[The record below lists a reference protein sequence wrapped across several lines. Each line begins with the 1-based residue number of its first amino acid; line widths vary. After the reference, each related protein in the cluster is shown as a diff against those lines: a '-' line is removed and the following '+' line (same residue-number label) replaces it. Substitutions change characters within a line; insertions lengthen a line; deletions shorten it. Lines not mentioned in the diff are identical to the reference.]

1 MNTNS
6 TTVQTAEFNP
16 RIKPYLLWSVAL
28 ILTVTIIGIP
38 FLIFWLTGL
47 GQYFSKRYY
56 ENLKCKL
63 TERHLVFNKGVLFKM
78 EKTIPLENIQDLTF
92 IENPL
97 LKALDLRILKIE
109 TAGQSNPQ
117 GSDMK
122 LIGIIDSQQ
131 FKEKVLRQRELIT
144 TESFISPAISESSN
158 EHILDILLVDNNG
171 KFYIYEIIKE
181 KTCQRIILKIRRQV
195 FIKNLLAVQKIIS

>member
-1 MNTNS
+1 MNASSS
-6 TTVQTAEFNP
+6 TVETAEFNP
-16 RIKPYLLWSVAL
+16 RIKRYLLWSTAL
-28 ILTVTIIGIP
+28 ILTVTIVGIP
-38 FLIFWLTGL
+38 FLIILFIGP

-63 TERHLVFNKGVLFKM
+63 TQRHLVFRKGVLFKM

-131 FKEKVLRQRELIT
+131 FKEKVLQQRELIKT
-144 TESFISPAISESSN
+144 DAILPADSSESSN
-158 EHILDILLVDNNG
+158 EHILEILKEIKDILKD
-171 KFYIYEIIKE
+171 
-181 KTCQRIILKIRRQV
+181 
-195 FIKNLLAVQKIIS
+195 IKNK

>member
-1 MNTNS
+1 MNNNS
-6 TTVQTAEFNP
+6 STVESVEFNP
-16 RIKPYLLWSVAL
+16 KIKRYLLWSTAL

-38 FLIFWLTGL
+38 FLIILLMGP

-63 TERHLVFNKGVLFKM
+63 TERHLVFKKGVLFKI

-122 LIGIIDSQQ
+122 LIGIIDSQL
-131 FKEKVLRQRELIT
+131 FKEKVLRQRELIKT
-144 TESFISPAISESSN
+144 DALLPTASSESSN
-158 EHILDILLVDNNG
+158 EHILDIL
-171 KFYIYEIIKE
+171 KEIKD
-181 KTCQRIILKIRRQV
+181 ILKD
-195 FIKNLLAVQKIIS
+195 IKNK